1 MGAGAQ
7 RADAGHRVAVTR
19 QTPVAGAANTDCK
32 KLPFPMS
39 APDGLL
45 MQLNQATRRWHADAD
60 EPWLRLLRAD
70 VTRRDYVEQLVRMY
84 GFEAP
89 LESACAYTPQLSH
102 VIEPRQLTRA
112 GLIAQDLLA
121 LGLTPAEVA
130 EIPQCSSI
138 STFHDVGEALGWLYV
153 VERTTLHHDQ
163 VRRHLAHR
171 VPDTMSACNYLG
183 MFERPGVEHWQRF
196 GTMLDRFAG
205 PPDDAGAVI
214 EAADAAFACLVRWFQ
229 PLVLRLRSTG

>member
-1 MGAGAQ
+1 
-7 RADAGHRVAVTR
+7 
-19 QTPVAGAANTDCK
+19 
-32 KLPFPMS
+32 MS

-60 EPWLRLLRAD
+60 EPWLQLLRPD
-70 VTRRDYVEQLVRMY
+70 VTRRDYLEQLVRMY

-89 LESACAYTPQLSH
+89 LESACAYTPQLSL

-121 LGLTPAEVA
+121 LGLTPTEVA

-138 STFHDVGEALGWLYV
+138 TTFRNVGEALGWLYV

-171 VPDTMSACNYLG
+171 VPNVTTDACNYLG
-183 MFERPGVEHWQRF
+183 MFERPGVAHWQRF
-196 GTMLDRFAG
+196 GAMLERFARRTDLVG
-205 PPDDAGAVI
+205 QVV
-214 EAADAAFACLVRWFQ
+214 EAADAAFACIVRWFQ
-229 PLVLRLRSTG
+229 TFDRGLRSTG

>member
-1 MGAGAQ
+1 
-7 RADAGHRVAVTR
+7 
-19 QTPVAGAANTDCK
+19 
-32 KLPFPMS
+32 MS

-60 EPWLRLLRAD
+60 EPWLQLLRPD
-70 VTRRDYVEQLVRMY
+70 VTRRDYLEQLVRMY

-112 GLIAQDLLA
+112 GLIAQDLLS
-121 LGLTPAEVA
+121 LGLTPTEVA
-130 EIPQCSSI
+130 DIPQCSSI
-138 STFHDVGEALGWLYV
+138 FTFRDVGEALGWLYV

-171 VPDTMSACNYLG
+171 VSDVKDACNYLG

-196 GTMLDRFAG
+196 GTMLDRFARR
-205 PPDDAGAVI
+205 PDLAAEVI
-214 EAADAAFACLVRWFQ
+214 DAADAAFACLVRWFQ
-229 PLVLRLRSTG
+229 TFVPRLRSTG